1 MFKKKRNIGKLLLG
15 SFLIVAVLTACME
28 EKREMK
34 IDMLSRPGTIDR
46 NVSYQG
52 NRLPLKPLHFIKL
65 PVGTIEPE
73 GWLKKYLLLQK
84 EGLTGKLGEISA
96 WLDKKDNAWL
106 LSGGD
111 HGWEEVPYW
120 LKGYGDLAY
129 ILKDSA
135 MIAETK
141 VWIEAAIQSRQPDG
155 FFGPVNERGGKRELW
170 ANMVMLWCLQSYYE
184 YSGDKRVLT
193 LMTDYFKWQLTVPDD
208 KFLEDYWENSRGG
221 DNLYSVYWLY
231 NITGEQF
238 LLELARKLHRNTADW
253 TNESDLPNWHNV
265 NIAQCFRE
273 PATYYMLSGDSA
285 DLQASYRV
293 HHLVRRIF
301 GQVPGGMFGADENA
315 RLAYID
321 PRQGT
326 ETCGF
331 VEQMASD
338 EIMLRMTGD
347 PFWAEHCEEV
357 AFNSYPAA
365 VMPDFKA
372 LRYITCP
379 NQVVSDSKDHKPG
392 IDNGGPFLAM
402 NPFSSRCCQ
411 HNHAQGWPYYIENLV
426 YATPDNGLAA
436 IIYGPCCAQAKVGV
450 NGTEVILREETN
462 YPFEEMIRFTVQVS
476 GKVDFPLY
484 LRVPA
489 WCKGGTLIVNGETV
503 AAGMESGKYVRL
515 DRTWSNGDV
524 VILQLPMSLSVQRWQ
539 TNQNS
544 ASVNYGPLTFSLLI
558 EEEYRKV
565 SSAENAI
572 WDSKWQKG
580 ADEMIRFTVQV
591 SGKVDFPLYLRVPAW
606 CKGGTLIVNGETVAA
621 GMESGKYVRLDRTW
635 SNGDVVI
642 LQLPMSLSVQR
653 WQTNQNSASV
663 NYGPL
668 TFSLLIE
675 EEYRKVSSAENA
687 IWDSKW
693 QKGADVNA
701 WPTYEIYPQSAWNYA
716 LKLDDKVL
724 EQCLKVEKR
733 EWPSD
738 NYPFTADNVPLV
750 IKAQGRRVPSWGIDQ
765 YGLCGVLPE
774 EGAPKSEILEDITL
788 IPMGAARLRI
798 SAFPVTYE

>member
-208 KFLEDYWENSRGG
+208 KL
-221 DNLYSVYWLY
+221 
-231 NITGEQF
+231 
-238 LLELARKLHRNTADW
+238 
-253 TNESDLPNWHNV
+253 
-265 NIAQCFRE
+265 
-273 PATYYMLSGDSA
+273 LSGDSA

-489 WCKGGTLIVNGETV
+489 WCKGATLIVNGETV

-565 SSAENAI
+565 N
-572 WDSKWQKG
+572 
-580 ADEMIRFTVQV
+580 
-591 SGKVDFPLYLRVPAW
+591 
-606 CKGGTLIVNGETVAA
+606 
-621 GMESGKYVRLDRTW
+621 
-635 SNGDVVI
+635 
-642 LQLPMSLSVQR
+642 
-653 WQTNQNSASV
+653 
-663 NYGPL
+663 
-668 TFSLLIE
+668 
-675 EEYRKVSSAENA
+675 SAENA

-716 LKLDDKVL
+716 LKLDDRVL

>member
-253 TNESDLPNWHNV
+253 TN
-265 NIAQCFRE
+265 
-273 PATYYMLSGDSA
+273 
-285 DLQASYRV
+285 
-293 HHLVRRIF
+293 
-301 GQVPGGMFGADENA
+301 
-315 RLAYID
+315 
-321 PRQGT
+321 
-326 ETCGF
+326 
-331 VEQMASD
+331 
-338 EIMLRMTGD
+338 
-347 PFWAEHCEEV
+347 
-357 AFNSYPAA
+357 
-365 VMPDFKA
+365 
-372 LRYITCP
+372 
-379 NQVVSDSKDHKPG
+379 
-392 IDNGGPFLAM
+392 
-402 NPFSSRCCQ
+402 
-411 HNHAQGWPYYIENLV
+411 
-426 YATPDNGLAA
+426 
-436 IIYGPCCAQAKVGV
+436 
-450 NGTEVILREETN
+450 
-462 YPFEEMIRFTVQVS
+462 
-476 GKVDFPLY
+476 
-484 LRVPA
+484 
-489 WCKGGTLIVNGETV
+489 
-503 AAGMESGKYVRL
+503 
-515 DRTWSNGDV
+515 
-524 VILQLPMSLSVQRWQ
+524 
-539 TNQNS
+539 
-544 ASVNYGPLTFSLLI
+544 
-558 EEEYRKV
+558 
-565 SSAENAI
+565 
-572 WDSKWQKG
+572 
-580 ADEMIRFTVQV
+580 
-591 SGKVDFPLYLRVPAW
+591 
-606 CKGGTLIVNGETVAA
+606 
-621 GMESGKYVRLDRTW
+621 
-635 SNGDVVI
+635 
-642 LQLPMSLSVQR
+642 
-653 WQTNQNSASV
+653 
-663 NYGPL
+663 
-668 TFSLLIE
+668 
-675 EEYRKVSSAENA
+675 
-687 IWDSKW
+687 
-693 QKGADVNA
+693 
-701 WPTYEIYPQSAWNYA
+701 
-716 LKLDDKVL
+716 
-724 EQCLKVEKR
+724 
-733 EWPSD
+733 
-738 NYPFTADNVPLV
+738 
-750 IKAQGRRVPSWGIDQ
+750 
-765 YGLCGVLPE
+765 
-774 EGAPKSEILEDITL
+774 
-788 IPMGAARLRI
+788 
-798 SAFPVTYE
+798 